1 MQPSKCACFVRVGGQ
16 QAKLGKDMAIDDLL
30 RALAFILTRMGN
42 QSLEDSE
49 QKNGM
54 NFSFLTLSAV

>member
-42 QSLEDSE
+42 HCRIL
-49 QKNGM
+49 NRRM
-54 NFSFLTLSAV
+54 A